1 MEIDIFMLVAAFG
14 GGAFGAAIGGQT
26 AFIFT
31 GIAYFI
37 GLGGLL
43 GGMDTSMFMNTVV
56 FGPVFGPHIA
66 FAGGA
71 TAAAYAAKRGY
82 MRGANGRDIVT
93 ALSTFGN
100 HPDIYIVGGITGMIG
115 YIINQFLGWVLPTMS
130 VSEENAYA
138 TADGAVNTVLGHTD
152 TVALTIIIIA
162 FATRA
167 ILGTKGRQIFGP
179 YPYGAMG
186 TGEGAH
192 WVEHQ
197 EKWGITATY
206 GFVTGLLSAFATLVL
221 MIQIFPH
228 TPAIA
233 GWAQLVGW
241 AISAVTLVF
250 LSLGMA
256 TPVTHHMTIIG
267 SIAALKMAP
276 IVTGT
281 ANPLEWADAG
291 GSMVILLI
299 IGGIFGLI
307 SAVVGEVLSR
317 LTQINGD
324 THIDPPAFAIFV
336 MTTVIYAITALVG

>member
-31 GIAYFI
+31 GIAYFV

-43 GGMDTSMFMNTVV
+43 GGMDTSLFMNTVV

-100 HPDIYIVGGITGMIG
+100 HPDIFIVGGVTGMIG
-115 YIINQFLGWVLPTMS
+115 YVINQFLGWALPTMS
-130 VSEENAYA
+130 VSAENAYEVGGQAA
-138 TADGAVNTVLGHTD
+138 TTLGSTD

-162 FATRA
+162 FVTRA
-167 ILGTKGRQIFGP
+167 VLGTKGRQIFGP

-197 EKWGITATY
+197 EKWGISATY
-206 GFVTGLLSAFATLVL
+206 GFVAGLLSAFATIVL
-221 MIQIFPH
+221 MVQIFPH

-241 AISAVTLVF
+241 AISAVTLTF

-276 IVTGT
+276 IVTGS
-281 ANPLEWADAG
+281 ADPTQWDG
-291 GSMVILLI
+291 GAMVVLLLI
-299 IGGIFGLI
+299 GGVFGLI
-307 SAVVGEVLSR
+307 SAIVCEVLSR

-324 THIDPPAFAIFV
+324 THIDPPAFAIFT
-336 MTTVIYAITALVG
+336 MTTVTYAITALVG